1 MHAAAPPTTSSRG
14 DRRLLA
20 DLRSIEALVVGPS
33 GHPVDRLELALG
45 QELANKLVFALARRR
60 GASFRKAA
68 A

>member
-1 MHAAAPPTTSSRG
+1 M
-14 DRRLLA
+14 
-20 DLRSIEALVVGPS
+20 VGPS